1 VKRPAIRTLL
11 AWIAFGLAACGSMEL
26 AGPSSSVSPAP
37 AAAGMGAARIAQSGF
52 GGDARFA
59 LCQPPACP
67 RPSAKSLP
75 APASTPVAVEPS
87 PSPSPAQRA
96 QDALTPT
103 PTVSHR
109 PPPASASEAIEDP
122 LPLQVVVHFGFGRS
136 DLDTAG
142 RDALDL
148 AAAQPLPIRR
158 VLIAGR
164 TDSIGPPASNQALA
178 QARAEAVE
186 RYLTARLSRLLAG
199 AEMRV
204 QSQGAC
210 CYAAGNDSASG
221 RAANRRVEVIFER
234 NGGAL

>member
-1 VKRPAIRTLL
+1 MKRPAVRTLV

-26 AGPSSSVSPAP
+26 AGPNPSVSPAP

-52 GGDARFA
+52 GRDARFA

-75 APASTPVAVEPS
+75 APSSTPVAAEPS
-87 PSPSPAQRA
+87 LSRAPLA
-96 QDALTPT
+96 QDALALA

-109 PPPASASEAIEDP
+109 PPPASASEVFEDP
-122 LPLQVVVHFGFGRS
+122 SPLKVVVHFGFGRS
-136 DLDTAG
+136 DLDAAG

-148 AAAQPLPIRR
+148 AATQPLPFRR

-164 TDSIGPPASNQALA
+164 TDSIGPAAANEFLA
-178 QARAEAVE
+178 QARAEAVQ
-186 RYLTARLSRLLAG
+186 RYLAARHSRLLAR

-210 CYAAGNDSASG
+210 CYAATNDSALG

-234 NGGAL
+234 DGGAL

>member
-1 VKRPAIRTLL
+1 MKRSSTRSLL
-11 AWIAFGLAACGSMEL
+11 TWTAFGLAACGSMER
-26 AGPSSSVSPAP
+26 AGPNPSVSPAP
-37 AAAGMGAARIAQSGF
+37 AAPGLGAARIAQAGF

-87 PSPSPAQRA
+87 PSRTLLA
-96 QDALTPT
+96 QDAFALTPT
-103 PTVSHR
+103 ISHR
-109 PPPASASEAIEDP
+109 SPPTSASEVIEDP
-122 LPLQVVVHFGFGRS
+122 SPLKVVVHFGFGRS
-136 DLDTAG
+136 DLDAAG

-148 AAAQPLPIRR
+148 AATQPLPVLR

-164 TDSIGPPASNQALA
+164 TDSVGPAASNQALA
-178 QARAEAVE
+178 QARAEAVQ
-186 RYLTARLSRLLAG
+186 RYLTARHSRVLAG
-199 AEMRV
+199 AEVRV

-234 NGGAL
+234 DGGAL

>member
-1 VKRPAIRTLL
+1 MKRSSTRSQL
-11 AWIAFGLAACGSMEL
+11 AWIALGVAACGSMEL
-26 AGPSSSVSPAP
+26 AGPNPSVSPAP
-37 AAAGMGAARIAQSGF
+37 AAPGMGAARIAQSGF

-75 APASTPVAVEPS
+75 SPASTPVAGEPL
-87 PSPSPAQRA
+87 PSRA
-96 QDALTPT
+96 PFTQDTLAMT

-109 PPPASASEAIEDP
+109 SPPASASEEIEDP
-122 LPLQVVVHFGFGRS
+122 SLLKVVVHFGFGRS
-136 DLDTAG
+136 DLDAAG

-148 AAAQPLPIRR
+148 AATQPLPVRR

-164 TDSIGPPASNQALA
+164 TDSIGPVAANQGLA
-178 QARAEAVE
+178 QARAEAVQ
-186 RYLTARLSRLLAG
+186 RYLTARHSRVLAG

-210 CYAAGNDSASG
+210 CYAATNDSALG

-234 NGGAL
+234 DGGAL

>member
-1 VKRPAIRTLL
+1 MKRSSTRSLL

-26 AGPSSSVSPAP
+26 AGPNPSVSPAH

-75 APASTPVAVEPS
+75 APASTPVAGEPS
-87 PSPSPAQRA
+87 PSRAPLA
-96 QDALTPT
+96 QDAFALT

-109 PPPASASEAIEDP
+109 SPPASASEVIEDP
-122 LPLQVVVHFGFGRS
+122 SPLKVVVHFGFGRS
-136 DLDTAG
+136 HLDAAG

-148 AAAQPLPIRR
+148 AATQPLPVRR

-164 TDSIGPPASNQALA
+164 TDSIGPAASNQALA
-178 QARAEAVE
+178 QARAEAVQ
-186 RYLTARLSRLLAG
+186 RYLTARHLRVLAA
-199 AEMRV
+199 AEVRV

-210 CYAAGNDSASG
+210 CYAAANDSASG

-234 NGGAL
+234 DGGAL

>member
-1 VKRPAIRTLL
+1 MKRPAIRTLL
-11 AWIAFGLAACGSMEL
+11 AWIAFGAAACSSIEL
-26 AGPSSSVSPAP
+26 AGPNPSMSPAP
-37 AAAGMGAARIAQSGF
+37 AAPGLGAARIAQSGF

-59 LCQPPACP
+59 LCQPPACL

-75 APASTPVAVEPS
+75 APASTSVAVE

-96 QDALTPT
+96 QDALTLT

-109 PPPASASEAIEDP
+109 PPQTSASEAIEDP
-122 LPLQVVVHFGFGRS
+122 SPLKVVVHFGFGRS

-148 AAAQPLPIRR
+148 AATQPLPIRR

-164 TDSIGPPASNQALA
+164 TDSIGPLASNRALA

-186 RYLTARLSRLLAG
+186 RYLTARHSRLLAG
-199 AEMRV
+199 TEVRV

-234 NGGAL
+234 GGGAL

>member
-1 VKRPAIRTLL
+1 MKRPATRSLL
-11 AWIAFGLAACGSMEL
+11 AWIAFGLAACGSLEL
-26 AGPSSSVSPAP
+26 AGPNPSLSPAP

-52 GGDARFA
+52 GRDARFA

-87 PSPSPAQRA
+87 PSRTPRV
-96 QDALTPT
+96 QDALTLA

-109 PPPASASEAIEDP
+109 SLPASKSEVIEDP
-122 LPLQVVVHFGFGRS
+122 SPLKVVVHFGFGRS
-136 DLDTAG
+136 DLDTGG

-148 AAAQPLPIRR
+148 AATQPLPVRR

-164 TDSIGPPASNQALA
+164 TDSIGPAAANEALA
-178 QARAEAVE
+178 QARAEAVQ
-186 RYLTARLSRLLAG
+186 RYLLARHPRVLVA
-199 AEMRV
+199 AEVRV

-210 CYAAGNDSASG
+210 CYAAANDSASG

-234 NGGAL
+234 DGGAL

>member
-1 VKRPAIRTLL
+1 MKRPAIRTLL
-11 AWIAFGLAACGSMEL
+11 AWIAFGAAACSSIEL
-26 AGPSSSVSPAP
+26 AGPNPSMSPAP
-37 AAAGMGAARIAQSGF
+37 AAPSLGAARIAQSGF

-75 APASTPVAVEPS
+75 APASTPVAVDPS
-87 PSPSPAQRA
+87 PSPTQRA
-96 QDALTPT
+96 QDALTLT

-109 PPPASASEAIEDP
+109 PPQASASEAIEDP
-122 LPLQVVVHFGFGRS
+122 SPLKVVVHFGFGRS

-148 AAAQPLPIRR
+148 AATQPLPIRR

-164 TDSIGPPASNQALA
+164 TDSIGPAASNQALA
-178 QARAEAVE
+178 QARAEAVQ
-186 RYLTARLSRLLAG
+186 RYLTARHSRLLAG
-199 AEMRV
+199 TEVRV

-234 NGGAL
+234 DGGAL

>member
-1 VKRPAIRTLL
+1 MKRSSTRSLL
-11 AWIAFGLAACGSMEL
+11 AWSVFGLAACGSMEL
-26 AGPSSSVSPAP
+26 AGPNPSVSPAP
-37 AAAGMGAARIAQSGF
+37 AALGMGAARIAQSGF

-75 APASTPVAVEPS
+75 SPASTPVAVEPS
-87 PSPSPAQRA
+87 PSRTPRV
-96 QDALTPT
+96 QDALTLAPA
-103 PTVSHR
+103 VSHR
-109 PPPASASEAIEDP
+109 SPPASASEVIEDP
-122 LPLQVVVHFGFGRS
+122 SPLKVVVHFGFGRS
-136 DLDTAG
+136 ELDAAG

-148 AAAQPLPIRR
+148 AATQPLPVRR

-164 TDSIGPPASNQALA
+164 TDSIGSAAANEYLA
-178 QARAEAVE
+178 QARAEAVR
-186 RYLTARLSRLLAG
+186 RYLTARHSRLLAG

-210 CYAAGNDSASG
+210 CYAAANDSASG

-234 NGGAL
+234 DGGAL